1 MLDGLFHSAHR
12 GRDAWEERN
21 LGLNLGP
28 GKVTW
33 RRLGLLD
40 HIGIVSSMNSLVPSR
55 DRSIAKDLK
64 TLLMFIVFYASVN
77 SHMYL
82 KG

>member
-12 GRDAWEERN
+12 GKDTWEEAN

-33 RRLGLLD
+33 RRLSLLD
-40 HIGIVSSMNSLVPSR
+40 QGPDLVS
-55 DRSIAKDLK
+55 
-64 TLLMFIVFYASVN
+64 
-77 SHMYL
+77 
-82 KG
+82 